1 VVRHLTL
8 LTAIACAGLS
18 ALATEPKSDLA
29 LEVRVVET
37 VMSKGA
43 LGRPLA
49 GIVRL
54 DVALD
59 SFRQAEGVVLRLE
72 TPDGRPLTYRSRP
85 VRLTP
90 AWRDARGRGLTPAD
104 RGIVVAARGRIL
116 TRLEVPLEG
125 ESVHRLVV
133 KATAVSGAQEAS
145 TEAFVLVPLGD
156 PKLAI
161 KEDPETGLA
170 NFQVKEAE

>member
-1 VVRHLTL
+1 MVRRLTL
-8 LTAIACAGLS
+8 LIAIACAALS
-18 ALATEPKSDLA
+18 ARATEPKGDLA

-37 VMSKGA
+37 VVSKGA

-49 GIVRL
+49 GIARI

-59 SFRQAEGVVLRLE
+59 AFREAEGVVLRLE
-72 TPDGRPLTYRSRP
+72 TPDGQPLAYRSRP
-85 VRLTP
+85 VRLSP
-90 AWRDARGRGLTPAD
+90 AWRDARGVGLTPAD
-104 RGIVVAARGRIL
+104 RGIVVPARGRIL

-156 PKLAI
+156 PKQNV
-161 KEDPETGLA
+161 KEDPATGLA
-170 NFQVKEAE
+170 NFSVEGD